1 VTAAEHFFIV
11 SDNADDRALISLV
24 LRQEFGDAV
33 FEEAGDAI
41 SFAERFA
48 EGEFTVAIMARILSW
63 GDGLQ
68 VLEALRNRYPACL
81 LYLLSDSASRT
92 APRAYSDL
100 GLAGHFVNDSSG
112 LMALPKAIRQRM
124 ERPART
130 HLGDEARCQE
140 LLEELS
146 RQSEALERAKEEME
160 QLTYAVSHD
169 LQEPLHL
176 VTSHARLLTERYSE
190 RLDGEARRSLG
201 HLAENSERMQA
212 MINGALDYFR
222 AGNSASATEPV
233 NFGNVVDNAVANLG
247 TTVTETGARI
257 QHNRLPTLTAD
268 RRQMVQLFQN
278 LIGNAIKFRGD
289 AVTRIVITARERDA
303 DWEFAV
309 QDNGIGIDPRYHD
322 RIFGMFQRLH
332 TSEEYPGTGI
342 GLPMCKRVVERHG
355 GKIWVTSAPGKGSTF
370 FITLPKSTGSEAH
383 PGWPAPDEK
392 TGRRPDSNPPD

>member
-1 VTAAEHFFIV
+1 MTATERFFIV
-11 SDNADDRALISLV
+11 SDNAADRALISLV

-33 FEEAGDAI
+33 FEEASDAI

-48 EGEFTVAIMARILSW
+48 DGEFTVAIMARQLSW

-81 LYLLSDSASRT
+81 LYLLSDSGSQT
-92 APRAYSDL
+92 ATPAYSDL
-100 GLAGHFVNDSSG
+100 DLAGHFVNDSSG
-112 LMALPKAIRQRM
+112 LMALPKAIRQRK
-124 ERPART
+124 ERPSRASVA
-130 HLGDEARCQE
+130 DEARCQE
-140 LLEELS
+140 LLQELS
-146 RQSEALERAKEEME
+146 RQSEALDRANDEME

-169 LQEPLHL
+169 LQEPMHL

-201 HLAENSERMQA
+201 HLAENSARMQA
-212 MINGALDYFR
+212 MISGVLDYFR
-222 AGNSASATEPV
+222 AGNSAADTEPV
-233 NFGNVVDNAVANLG
+233 NFGNIVDSAVANLG
-247 TTVTETGARI
+247 TIVAETGARI
-257 QHNRLPTLTAD
+257 QHSSRLPTLAVD

-289 AVTRIVITARERDA
+289 AVPRIVITARERDA

-309 QDNGIGIDPRYHD
+309 QDNGIGIDPKYHD

-355 GKIWVTSAPGKGSTF
+355 GRLWVTSAPGEGSTF
-370 FITLPKSTGSEAH
+370 FLTLPKRTDSEARL
-383 PGWPAPDEK
+383 GWPAADKEA
-392 TGRRPDSNPPD
+392 GRSSELPPP